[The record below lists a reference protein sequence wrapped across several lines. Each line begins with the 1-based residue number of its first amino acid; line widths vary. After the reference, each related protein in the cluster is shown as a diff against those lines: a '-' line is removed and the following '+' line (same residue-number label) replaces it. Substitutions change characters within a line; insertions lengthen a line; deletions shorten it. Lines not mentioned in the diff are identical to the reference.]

1 MSLDCDW
8 RRKKVISGEVVKVGV
23 NGSATEKGTSGG
35 EKGVNKKLFPPTNE
49 NKLESYLRKIL

>member
-1 MSLDCDW
+1 M
-8 RRKKVISGEVVKVGV
+8 ISGEVVKVGV